1 MGKSSRGESL
11 VCKRTLS
18 ITRSIS
24 KDEFCEKNITL
35 RQSCLLFETNILLHC
50 GNAENA
56 AGQNFAKKWK
66 NITILTFFMILTRQE
81 MTSNV

>member
-35 RQSCLLFETNILLHC
+35 RQSCLLFETNILLNC
-50 GNAENA
+50 GNTQN
-56 AGQNFAKKWK
+56 AGQNFAKKWR
-66 NITILTFFMILTRQE
+66 NITVLTFFMILTRQE